1 MTPTDL
7 QKLALRIA
15 ALNLNPFD
23 DDHLSVT
30 AKGGLILCLYYDA
43 PAERLIIFAPLLKI
57 TQGEFSA
64 ALAARVLGLNAPR
77 ALKAGFRVGLISER
91 LWLSVSL
98 SANEDP
104 EEAINRFSRVFAEV
118 KGQILDGGSSEDETA
133 AQDVTDGISQSLK
146 EKALKASTGEDN
158 LIKIN
163 ELMRAAVWG

>member
-1 MTPTDL
+1 M
-7 QKLALRIA
+7 
-15 ALNLNPFD
+15 
-23 DDHLSVT
+23 H
-30 AKGGLILCLYYDA
+30 
-43 PAERLIIFAPLLKI
+43 
-57 TQGEFSA
+57 
-64 ALAARVLGLNAPR
+64 
-77 ALKAGFRVGLISER
+77 
-91 LWLSVSL
+91 WLSVSL